1 MQYIRTRPCQNGP
14 KPTVLS
20 SALIKLDS
28 QRSNNKASTV
38 DFSTHEGPLLAV
50 THHCSRQKQHYTAGR
65 SLLSHIMSQQLS
77 DAENIDPSQKQSV
90 FALNSGHQKPSSFST
105 SKLYQSS
112 PTLPSSYTSKM
123 PHSSFTLADNVVRND
138 ALSTRPPSPPYVHV
152 PALDTDP
159 NNPANTIR
167 PAPSGPGHL
176 TSDTVALITGNRPQA
191 LSNGRI
197 KDTWQ
202 YEHRRRAQPIL
213 DFLYLGPLS
222 VARDHEWMKHEGIT
236 MIYAVR
242 EGIMVGRRLLS
253 IEKTATDL
261 GLEVAY
267 LDMDDRQVLIRSF
280 PAAIELINA
289 HMVRVNSS
297 STVNGGTGAG
307 GKVLVVCE
315 TGNERS
321 ATLVA
326 AYIMAMYGQQMVGAV
341 QFVGQQRFCTN
352 LNEGDKQLLLSY
364 EHLLKATRMT
374 AEARLQENVALK
386 PAAAVQ
392 SKKRGIEDFMDED
405 EDGDVTMDSGRFSD
419 RAAFVPYMER

>member
-1 MQYIRTRPCQNGP
+1 
-14 KPTVLS
+14 
-20 SALIKLDS
+20 
-28 QRSNNKASTV
+28 
-38 DFSTHEGPLLAV
+38 
-50 THHCSRQKQHYTAGR
+50 
-65 SLLSHIMSQQLS
+65 MSQQLS
-77 DAENIDPSQKQSV
+77 DAENIDPTQEQGVS
-90 FALNSGHQKPSSFST
+90 ALTPNHQKPSSFST
-105 SKLYQSS
+105 FKPFQA
-112 PTLPSSYTSKM
+112 TATVASSYTSKM

-159 NNPANTIR
+159 TNPAKIIR

-297 STVNGGTGAG
+297 SSTSNGGTGAG

-374 AEARLQENVALK
+374 AEARLHENLALK
-386 PAAAVQ
+386 PAATGPN
-392 SKKRGIEDFMDED
+392 KKRRIEDIMDED
-405 EDGDVTMDSGRFSD
+405 EDGDVTMDGGRFSD
-419 RAAFVPYMER
+419 RAAFVPYVER

>member
-1 MQYIRTRPCQNGP
+1 
-14 KPTVLS
+14 
-20 SALIKLDS
+20 
-28 QRSNNKASTV
+28 
-38 DFSTHEGPLLAV
+38 
-50 THHCSRQKQHYTAGR
+50 
-65 SLLSHIMSQQLS
+65 
-77 DAENIDPSQKQSV
+77 
-90 FALNSGHQKPSSFST
+90 
-105 SKLYQSS
+105 
-112 PTLPSSYTSKM
+112 M

-152 PALDTDP
+152 PAIDCDP
-159 NNPANTIR
+159 ANPAHTIK
-167 PAPSGPGHL
+167 PVSSGPGNL
-176 TSDTVALITGNRPQA
+176 TSDTVTTITGNRPQA
-191 LSNGRI
+191 LSGGRV

-222 VARDHEWMKHEGIT
+222 VARDHEWMKQEGIT

-289 HMVRVNSS
+289 HLVRVNSS
-297 STVNGGTGAG
+297 SIANGGGAGAG

-352 LNEGDKQLLLSY
+352 LNEVDKQLLLSY
-364 EHLLKATRMT
+364 EQLLEATRMT
-374 AEARLQENVALK
+374 AEARLLANATQK
-386 PAAAVQ
+386 PGATAS

-405 EDGDVTMDSGRFSD
+405 EDGDATMDGGRFSD
-419 RAAFVPYMER
+419 RAAFVPYLER

>member
-1 MQYIRTRPCQNGP
+1 MLLII
-14 KPTVLS
+14 LS
-20 SALIKLDS
+20 DENNITQ
-28 QRSNNKASTV
+28 QRNYDTL
-38 DFSTHEGPLLAV
+38 HE
-50 THHCSRQKQHYTAGR
+50 
-65 SLLSHIMSQQLS
+65 MSQQLS
-77 DAENIDPSQKQSV
+77 DAENIDPSQTQSPPAMASNHWKSSV
-90 FALNSGHQKPSSFST
+90 FSASKPFPPTADVTSSHI
-105 SKLYQSS
+105 LQ
-112 PTLPSSYTSKM
+112 M
-123 PHSSFTLADNVVRND
+123 PHSSFRLANNVVRND

-152 PALDTDP
+152 PAIDCDP
-159 NNPANTIR
+159 ANPAHTIK
-167 PAPSGPGHL
+167 PVSSGPGHL
-176 TSDTVALITGNRPQA
+176 TPDTVALITGNRPQA
-191 LSNGRI
+191 LSGGRV

-280 PAAIELINA
+280 PAAIDLINA
-289 HMVRVNSS
+289 HMVRINSTTTAS
-297 STVNGGTGAG
+297 GGAG

-352 LNEGDKQLLLSY
+352 LNEVDKQLLLSY
-364 EHLLKATRMT
+364 EQLLEATRMT
-374 AEARLQENVALK
+374 TEARLLGNVTQK
-386 PAAAVQ
+386 PAEAAS

-405 EDGDVTMDSGRFSD
+405 EDGDVTMDGSRFSN
-419 RAAFVPYMER
+419 RAAFVPYLER